1 MVSAGSEA
9 RIPFGPDRLLP
20 ARQWSCA
27 SRTTASSTFV
37 THTRGGLVEWKR
49 GRHVHGAVAAER
61 AGRDSVAV
69 FGAEP
74 EPVDVVV
81 AVEPRDLELDLRSP
95 ARGSQLGRGRDTGGR
110 LGERD
115 VLSLRA

>member
-9 RIPFGPDRLLP
+9 RIPFGPDRAVA
-20 ARQWSCA
+20 ARAGESVEL
-27 SRTTASSTFV
+27 RV
-37 THTRGGLVEWKR
+37 EDDGVVHIRHPHPRGLVEWKR

-69 FGAEP
+69 LGAEP

-95 ARGSQLGRGRDTGGR
+95 APSGVSSAEAATPAGAWENATY
-110 LGERD
+110 
-115 VLSLRA
+115 